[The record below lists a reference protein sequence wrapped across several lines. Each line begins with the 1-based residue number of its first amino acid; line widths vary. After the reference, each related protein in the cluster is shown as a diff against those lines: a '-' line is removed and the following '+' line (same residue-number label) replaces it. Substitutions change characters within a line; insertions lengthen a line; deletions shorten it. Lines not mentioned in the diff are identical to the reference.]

1 MTLDGRDGLH
11 RPSRGLKALACAT
24 HGALE
29 LPWVCMNNPVD
40 KGVLLLLLGPQ
51 AVLTANVMPFCFRPR
66 LLEPM
71 AAGWARS
78 PSPLL
83 LLASLLWSSWVCE

>member
-1 MTLDGRDGLH
+1 MDTGGTTG
-11 RPSRGLKALACAT
+11 PPRGQALASDT

-29 LPWVCMNNPVD
+29 LPWVFGDNPSG

-51 AVLTANVMPFCFRPR
+51 AVLTANVMPFRSRPR

-71 AAGWARS
+71 AAGWERL

-83 LLASLLWSSWVCE
+83 LPASLS